1 MARHY
6 YRICV
11 RTWRGHEGSEMA
23 ARLTDKLVRALKP
36 PPATNG
42 RGNNR
47 ITYDDSVPGF
57 GARITSAGAVSF
69 VLNYRRKADGL
80 ERRYTIGTFPSWSV
94 TAARKEAKRLKR
106 EVDGGG
112 DPVGKFQA
120 EREAPTV
127 AGLCVRF
134 ETEHLPRL
142 RPTTA
147 QMYRGLIKNEVVPTL
162 GRMKVAAVVFADI
175 DRLHRDLSRR
185 APYLANRL
193 LALLSKMFGL
203 AVLWNMRPASPV
215 RGVQRNQEIKR
226 KRYLSGNELARLT
239 KALAEHHNRE
249 AADALRLILLTGA
262 RKSEVLSATWSQF
275 DFGAGTWTKPGATT
289 KQKTDHS
296 IPLSAHARQLL
307 TQIRERNSSAKFVFP
322 GPGPTGRRTS
332 VKRDW
337 EQICK
342 VAEITGLRVH
352 DLRHSYAAQLASA
365 GIGLHV
371 IGRLL
376 GHTQPQTTHRYAH
389 LLDDPLRQATERVGA
404 IIAGEP
410 VTEVMPLDRWGRRQ

>member
-1 MARHY
+1 MA
-6 YRICV
+6 
-11 RTWRGHEGSEMA
+11 E
-23 ARLTDKLVRALKP
+23 RLTGKLLRALEP

-57 GARITSAGAVSF
+57 GARVTSAGAVSF

-80 ERRYTIGTFPSWSV
+80 ERRFTIGTFPAWSA
-94 TAARKEAKRLKR
+94 TAAREEAKRLKR

-112 DPVGKFQA
+112 DPVGKFKA

-127 AGLCVRF
+127 ASLCLRF
-134 ETEHLPRL
+134 EAEHLPRL
-142 RPTTA
+142 RPSTA

-162 GRMKVAAVVFADI
+162 GRTKVAAVEFTDI
-175 DRLHRDLSRR
+175 DRLHRNLSRR

-193 LALLSKMFGL
+193 LALLSKMFSL
-203 AVLWNMRPASPV
+203 AVLWNMRTASPI

-226 KRYLSGNELARLT
+226 KRYLSGDELARLS

-275 DFGAGTWTKPGATT
+275 DFGVGTWTKPGATT
-289 KQKTDHS
+289 KQKTDHCVP
-296 IPLSAHARQLL
+296 ISAPARQLL
-307 TQIRERNSSAKFVFP
+307 TQVRERNKSAKFVFP
-322 GPGPTGRRTS
+322 GPGPTGHRTNL
-332 VKRDW
+332 KRDW
-337 EQICK
+337 AQICK
-342 VAEITGLRVH
+342 AAGIVGLRVH

-371 IGRLL
+371 IGGLL
-376 GHTQPQTTHRYAH
+376 GHSRAETTHRYSH
-389 LLDDPLRQATERVGA
+389 LFDDTLRAATERVGA
-404 IIAGEP
+404 IITGKSPAEI
-410 VTEVMPLDRWGRRQ
+410 VPLDRRGRR